1 MPTLK
6 ELLKEG
12 GLRGRTVAPDG
23 AVHDAIMVYVP
34 ASTDIG
40 GRRIEAGSLI
50 TSITGQN
57 KATREALIAL
67 RDDSHKPF
75 LSLTDRLGGRSIDL
89 PIGGRTLADALRN
102 QERVYATIA
111 AALSAR
117 EADPDLMERRLEE
130 EAAAA
135 AAAAVPPTPVDPA
148 TADLIANMRALV
160 EAVARDR
167 GTYPH
172 FHADREEAV
181 KHGTWLDDADL
192 KALSTVTSWVE
203 SSIDLVAQSEFSS
216 AGEINSILVQRHRR
230 NRRALGIVTDAERV
244 RIDEIRDLRRRIA
257 DVDPEHP
264 DAGTPT
270 LQMEEVDVAEPR
282 LPEERRAAVAESVSR
297 FNIKAGHWEGREN
310 ALMAAPEL
318 EREVLA
324 HLTTNQGA
332 MQRIRTS
339 GDLARQLATR
349 LSGRQID
356 DEAMD
361 ARRNAIRE
369 IFALGETRYTF
380 RLDTYEDEELG
391 VQINLVLDNSGPTV
405 YVVAQEDV
413 PRNAPEA
420 IRPYSRAELVGDEE
434 LERLRETAR
443 DLEIEDLANVDDIDM
458 D

>member
-6 ELLKEG
+6 ELLKES
-12 GLRGRTVAPDG
+12 GLRGRTEAPDG
-23 AVHDAIMVYVP
+23 AIHDAVMVFVP
-34 ASTDIG
+34 VTTEINK
-40 GRRIEAGSLI
+40 RRIEGGSLI
-50 TSITGQN
+50 TSITDQ
-57 KATREALIAL
+57 KQATREALIAL
-67 RDDSHKPF
+67 RDDGHKPF
-75 LSLTDRLGGRSIDL
+75 LCLTDRLGGRAINL
-89 PIGGRTLADALRN
+89 PIGGRTLAEALRN
-102 QERVYATIA
+102 QERIYATIG

-117 EADPDLMERRLEE
+117 EADPDLLTRREE
-130 EAAAA
+130 EKAAAEAEAAAPA
-135 AAAAVPPTPVDPA
+135 APVDPA

-160 EAVARDR
+160 EAVSRDR

-172 FHADREEAV
+172 FHADRAEAV

-203 SSIDLVAQSEFSS
+203 ASVDLVAQSEFSS

-257 DVDPEHP
+257 DVNPEHP

-270 LQMEEVDVAEPR
+270 LQMEDIDVVEPR
-282 LPEERRAAVAESVSR
+282 SAGERQQAVSEAVSR

-361 ARRNAIRE
+361 ARRNAIKD

-405 YVVAQEDV
+405 YIVAKEDV

-443 DLEIEDLANVDDIDM
+443 DLEIEDLVNVDDIDM